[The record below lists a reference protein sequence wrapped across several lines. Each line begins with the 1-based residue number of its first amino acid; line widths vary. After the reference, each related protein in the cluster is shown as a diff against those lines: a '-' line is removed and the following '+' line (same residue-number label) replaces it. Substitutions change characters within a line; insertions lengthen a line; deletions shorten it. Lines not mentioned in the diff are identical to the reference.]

1 MLKIII
7 DNGEETTVSHPVLR
21 AIMSLFSLYHNIIS
35 LCCSFVEF
43 DSENVL
49 WEYILRGQKSEAQ
62 KNLPSALTAD
72 SKVERWRSHC
82 FNYSSDFN
90 CIFIVLYIYYS
101 RYVCEW
107 WSWTVRIN
115 PLKNDYYC
123 RWFCPVGK
131 MERRKR
137 LKRER
142 DGESKCRQRELI
154 MIWITHT
161 PVK

>member
-1 MLKIII
+1 MLFICWIWFRKCFMRVHFKRSEKWSTKKIF
-7 DNGEETTVSHPVLR
+7 HPH
-21 AIMSLFSLYHNIIS
+21 SPP
-35 LCCSFVEF
+35 
-43 DSENVL
+43 
-49 WEYILRGQKSEAQ
+49 K
-62 KNLPSALTAD
+62 

-161 PVK
+161 HTHQLNRSALDYDF